1 MVAHAATVDTVPS
14 VESVIARLERLPISR
29 ELTVARIVIGSATF
43 FDAYTVLAIA
53 YAMPVLAREW
63 NLTPGQIGAILS
75 AGYLGQFFG
84 ALFFGW
90 LAERIGRLNV
100 LLITVV
106 VFTSMDLACLFAWDA
121 TSMMAFR
128 FVQGIGTGGEVPV
141 ASAYMNEF
149 VSAKR
154 RGRFFLLYEVLFL
167 FGLLSAG
174 LIGYFL
180 VPIYGWQAMFI
191 VGLAPA
197 ILTIPM
203 RWFMVESPR
212 WLLTVGRAQQASDI
226 VARMEN
232 GLIRRGTTL
241 EPPSTAIRPLDKT
254 RSDIREL
261 FRGIYRP
268 RTIMLVALWVCS
280 YMIAN
285 GLITWLPT
293 LYRQIFQLPLQTSLA
308 YGFTTSAFGC
318 LAALF
323 CALYIDKV
331 GRKVWYTSAFFLAAV
346 PMVILAILGATS
358 ALEVLI
364 FATAAY
370 AIIQT
375 VTFSLY
381 LYSAELYPTAC
392 ALLVRASEARGCAS
406 RHRRILPRTS
416 CSSRCGSALHDCQWF
431 DHLVADPVP
440 PDFSAT
446 SSNEPCLW
454 FHHKRL
460 RMSRSA
466 ILCSLYRQG
475 RPKGL
480 VHVGILPRRCP
491 NGDPSN
497 FGSDLCPGS
506 AHLRHGGIRH
516 NPNRDVL
523 SLPLFGG
530 TLPHPLARCWCGLR
544 KRVAA
549 HRVVHRTLA
558 GRMGGWKL

>member
-1 MVAHAATVDTVPS
+1 MVGHAATVDTVPS
-14 VESVIARLERLPISR
+14 VKSVIARLERLPISR

-106 VFTSMDLACLFAWDA
+106 VFTSMDLACLFAWNA

-180 VPIYGWQAMFI
+180 VPIYGWQSMFI

-203 RWFMVESPR
+203 RWFMVKSPR
-212 WLLTVGRAQQASDI
+212 WLLTVGRAKQASDI

-232 GLIRRGTTL
+232 GLMRRGTTL
-241 EPPSTAIRPLDKT
+241 EPPSTSIRALDT
-254 RSDIREL
+254 ARSDIREL
-261 FRGIYRP
+261 FRGIYLP
-268 RTIMLVALWVCS
+268 RTLMLVGLWVCS

-318 LAALF
+318 IAALF

-331 GRKVWYTSAFFLAAV
+331 GRRIWYTTAFFLAD
-346 PMVILAILGATS
+346 
-358 ALEVLI
+358 
-364 FATAAY
+364 
-370 AIIQT
+370 
-375 VTFSLY
+375 
-381 LYSAELYPTAC
+381 
-392 ALLVRASEARGCAS
+392 R
-406 RHRRILPRTS
+406 
-416 CSSRCGSALHDCQWF
+416 
-431 DHLVADPVP
+431 
-440 PDFSAT
+440 
-446 SSNEPCLW
+446 
-454 FHHKRL
+454 
-460 RMSRSA
+460 
-466 ILCSLYRQG
+466 
-475 RPKGL
+475 
-480 VHVGILPRRCP
+480 P
-491 NGDPSN
+491 NGDFSN
-497 FGSDLCPGS
+497 SGSDLRPGS
-506 AHLRHGGIRH
+506 AHLRHGDIRYH
-516 NPNRDVL
+516 PNRNVL
-523 SLPLFGG
+523 SLPILGG
-530 TLPHPLARCWCGLR
+530 TLPHALARYWCGLR

-549 HRVVHRTLA
+549 YRVIRGTLD
-558 GRMGGWKL
+558 GRMGGWKLQYQLRFHCLRSCARDWWYHLPFVCN

>member
-1 MVAHAATVDTVPS
+1 MIAPAIAIDTAHS

-63 NLTPGQIGAILS
+63 NLTPGQIGTIIS
-75 AGYLGQFFG
+75 AGYLGQVFG

-106 VFTSMDLACLFAWDA
+106 IFTSMDLACLFAWNGS
-121 TSMMAFR
+121 SMIAFR
-128 FVQGIGTGGEVPV
+128 FFQGIGTGGEVPV

-167 FGLLSAG
+167 FGLLAAG

-180 VPIYGWQAMFI
+180 VPVYGWRAMFV
-191 VGLAPA
+191 VGLVPA

-212 WLLTVGRAQQASDI
+212 WLLSVGRVQRASDL
-226 VARMEN
+226 VARMED
-232 GLIRRGTTL
+232 GFRRRGISL
-241 EPPSTAIRPLDKT
+241 EEPTAAVHPLDKA

-261 FRGIYRP
+261 FKGIYLR
-268 RTIMLVALWVCS
+268 RTVLLTALWVCS

-293 LYRQIFQLPLQTSLA
+293 LYRQIFELPLQTSLA
-308 YGFTTSAFGC
+308 YGFTTSACGC
-318 LAALF
+318 AAALL

-331 GRKVWYTSAFFLAAV
+331 GRRIWYTAAFFLAAV
-346 PMVILAILGATS
+346 PMLILAALGATS
-358 ALEVLI
+358 AQEVLI
-364 FATAAY
+364 FATATY

-381 LYSAELYPTAC
+381 LYSAELYPTRLRAVG
-392 ALLVRASEARGCAS
+392 AGFGSAWLRIASSIGPLLVGWVV
-406 RHRRILPRTS
+406 
-416 CSSRCGSALHDCQWF
+416 GSYSINYVF
-431 DHLVADPVP
+431 VV
-440 PDFSAT
+440 F
-446 SSNEPCLW
+446 
-454 FHHKRL
+454 
-460 RMSRSA
+460 
-466 ILCSLYRQG
+466 
-475 RPKGL
+475 
-480 VHVGILPRRCP
+480 GIVL
-491 NGDPSN
+491 
-497 FGSDLCPGS
+497 
-506 AHLRHGGIRH
+506 AVGGIICLLFAPETKGR
-516 NPNRDVL
+516 VL
-523 SLPLFGG
+523 EELSP
-530 TLPHPLARCWCGLR
+530 
-544 KRVAA
+544 
-549 HRVVHRTLA
+549 
-558 GRMGGWKL
+558 

>member
-1 MVAHAATVDTVPS
+1 MVAPAAAAIAPS
-14 VESVIARLERLPISR
+14 VESIIARLERLPISR

-53 YAMPVLAREW
+53 YAMPVLAQEW
-63 NLTPGQIGAILS
+63 NLTPGQIGAIIS
-75 AGYLGQFFG
+75 AGYVGQIFG

-106 VFTSMDLACLFAWDA
+106 VFTSMDFACLFAWDA

-128 FVQGIGTGGEVPV
+128 FFQGIGTGGEVPV

-203 RWFMVESPR
+203 RWFMIESPR
-212 WLLTVGRAQQASDI
+212 WLLSVGRAQQASD
-226 VARMEN
+226 VVTRMEN
-232 GLIRRGTTL
+232 GLLRRGIFLDT
-241 EPPSTAIRPLDKT
+241 PSAAVRPLDKA
-254 RSDIREL
+254 RSDVREL
-261 FRGIYRP
+261 FKGVYLP
-268 RTIMLVALWVCS
+268 RTVMLVALWVCS
-280 YMIAN
+280 YMVAN

-308 YGFTTSAFGC
+308 YGFATSACGC
-318 LAALF
+318 AAALL

-331 GRKVWYTSAFFLAAV
+331 GRKVWYTLAFFLAAV
-346 PMVILAILGATS
+346 PMVILAALGATS
-358 ALEVLI
+358 AQEVLI
-364 FATAAY
+364 FATAGY

-381 LYSAELYPTAC
+381 LYSAELYPTRLRAVG
-392 ALLVRASEARGCAS
+392 AGFGSAWLRIASSIGPLLVGWVV
-406 RHRRILPRTS
+406 
-416 CSSRCGSALHDCQWF
+416 GNYNVNYVF
-431 DHLVADPVP
+431 LV
-440 PDFSAT
+440 F
-446 SSNEPCLW
+446 
-454 FHHKRL
+454 
-460 RMSRSA
+460 
-466 ILCSLYRQG
+466 
-475 RPKGL
+475 
-480 VHVGILPRRCP
+480 GIVL
-491 NGDPSN
+491 G
-497 FGSDLCPGS
+497 F
-506 AHLRHGGIRH
+506 GGIICLLFAIETKGR
-516 NPNRDVL
+516 VL
-523 SLPLFGG
+523 EELSP
-530 TLPHPLARCWCGLR
+530 
-544 KRVAA
+544 
-549 HRVVHRTLA
+549 
-558 GRMGGWKL
+558 

>member
-1 MVAHAATVDTVPS
+1 MVAPAIAIDTGHS

-63 NLTPGQIGAILS
+63 NLTPGQIGTIIS
-75 AGYLGQFFG
+75 AGYLGQVFG

-106 VFTSMDLACLFAWDA
+106 IFTSMDLACLFAWNA
-121 TSMMAFR
+121 SSMMIFR
-128 FVQGIGTGGEVPV
+128 FCQGIGTGGEVPV

-167 FGLLSAG
+167 FGLLAAG

-180 VPIYGWQAMFI
+180 VPIYGWRAMFI
-191 VGLAPA
+191 VGLVPA

-212 WLLTVGRAQQASDI
+212 WLLSVGRVQRASDL
-226 VARMEN
+226 VARMED
-232 GLIRRGTTL
+232 GFRRRGISL
-241 EPPSTAIRPLDKT
+241 EKPTAAVHPLDKA

-261 FRGIYRP
+261 FKGIYLR
-268 RTIMLVALWVCS
+268 RTLLLTALWVCS

-293 LYRQIFQLPLQTSLA
+293 LYRQIFELPLQTSLA
-308 YGFTTSAFGC
+308 YGFTTSAVGC
-318 LAALF
+318 AAALL

-331 GRKVWYTSAFFLAAV
+331 GRKVWYTLAFFLAAV
-346 PMVILAILGATS
+346 PMAILAALGATS
-358 ALEVLI
+358 AQEVLI
-364 FATAAY
+364 FVTATY

-381 LYSAELYPTAC
+381 LYSAELYPTRLRAVG
-392 ALLVRASEARGCAS
+392 AGFGSAWLRIASSIGPLLVGWVV
-406 RHRRILPRTS
+406 
-416 CSSRCGSALHDCQWF
+416 GSYSINYVF
-431 DHLVADPVP
+431 VVFGIVLVIGGVI
-440 PDFSAT
+440 
-446 SSNEPCLW
+446 CLL
-454 FHHKRL
+454 FAPETK
-460 RMSRSA
+460 
-466 ILCSLYRQG
+466 G
-475 RPKGL
+475 R
-480 VHVGILPRRCP
+480 
-491 NGDPSN
+491 
-497 FGSDLCPGS
+497 
-506 AHLRHGGIRH
+506 
-516 NPNRDVL
+516 VL
-523 SLPLFGG
+523 EELSP
-530 TLPHPLARCWCGLR
+530 
-544 KRVAA
+544 
-549 HRVVHRTLA
+549 
-558 GRMGGWKL
+558 

>member
-1 MVAHAATVDTVPS
+1 MVAPAIAIDTAHS

-63 NLTPGQIGAILS
+63 NLTPGQIGTIIS
-75 AGYLGQFFG
+75 AGYLGQVFG

-106 VFTSMDLACLFAWDA
+106 IFTSMDLACLFAWNGS
-121 TSMMAFR
+121 SMIAFR
-128 FVQGIGTGGEVPV
+128 FFQGIGTGGEVPV

-167 FGLLSAG
+167 FGLLAAG

-180 VPIYGWQAMFI
+180 VPVYGWRAMFV
-191 VGLAPA
+191 VGLVPA

-212 WLLTVGRAQQASDI
+212 WLLSVGRVQRASDL
-226 VARMEN
+226 VARMED
-232 GLIRRGTTL
+232 GFRRRGISL
-241 EPPSTAIRPLDKT
+241 EEPTAAVHPLDKA

-261 FRGIYRP
+261 FKGIYLR
-268 RTIMLVALWVCS
+268 RTVLLTALWVCS

-293 LYRQIFQLPLQTSLA
+293 LYRQIFELPLQTSLA
-308 YGFTTSAFGC
+308 YGFTTSACGC
-318 LAALF
+318 AAALL

-331 GRKVWYTSAFFLAAV
+331 GRRIWYTAAFFLAAV
-346 PMVILAILGATS
+346 PMLILAALGATS
-358 ALEVLI
+358 AQEVLI
-364 FATAAY
+364 FATATY

-381 LYSAELYPTAC
+381 LYSAELYPTRLRAVG
-392 ALLVRASEARGCAS
+392 AGFGSAWLRIASSIGPLLVGWVV
-406 RHRRILPRTS
+406 
-416 CSSRCGSALHDCQWF
+416 GSYSINYVF
-431 DHLVADPVP
+431 VA
-440 PDFSAT
+440 F
-446 SSNEPCLW
+446 
-454 FHHKRL
+454 
-460 RMSRSA
+460 
-466 ILCSLYRQG
+466 
-475 RPKGL
+475 
-480 VHVGILPRRCP
+480 GIVL
-491 NGDPSN
+491 
-497 FGSDLCPGS
+497 
-506 AHLRHGGIRH
+506 AVGGIICLLFAPETKGR
-516 NPNRDVL
+516 VL
-523 SLPLFGG
+523 EELSP
-530 TLPHPLARCWCGLR
+530 
-544 KRVAA
+544 
-549 HRVVHRTLA
+549 
-558 GRMGGWKL
+558 

>member
-1 MVAHAATVDTVPS
+1 MVAPAIAIDTAHS

-63 NLTPGQIGAILS
+63 NLTPGQIGTIIS
-75 AGYLGQFFG
+75 AGYLGQVFG

-106 VFTSMDLACLFAWDA
+106 IFTSMDLACLFAWNGS
-121 TSMMAFR
+121 SMIAFR
-128 FVQGIGTGGEVPV
+128 FFQGIGTGGEVPV

-167 FGLLSAG
+167 FGLLAAG

-180 VPIYGWQAMFI
+180 VPVYGWRAMFV
-191 VGLAPA
+191 VGLVPA

-212 WLLTVGRAQQASDI
+212 WLLSVGRVQRASDL
-226 VARMEN
+226 VARMED
-232 GLIRRGTTL
+232 GFRRRGIPL
-241 EPPSTAIRPLDKT
+241 EEPTAAVHPLDKA

-261 FRGIYRP
+261 FKGIYLR
-268 RTIMLVALWVCS
+268 RTVLLTALWVCS

-293 LYRQIFQLPLQTSLA
+293 LYRQIFELPLQASLA

-318 LAALF
+318 AAALL

-331 GRKVWYTSAFFLAAV
+331 GRRIWYTAAFFLAAV
-346 PMVILAILGATS
+346 PMLILAALGATS
-358 ALEVLI
+358 PQEVLI
-364 FATAAY
+364 FATATY

-381 LYSAELYPTAC
+381 LYSAELYPTRLRAVG
-392 ALLVRASEARGCAS
+392 AGFGSAWLRIASSIGPLLVGWVV
-406 RHRRILPRTS
+406 
-416 CSSRCGSALHDCQWF
+416 GSYSINYVF
-431 DHLVADPVP
+431 VV
-440 PDFSAT
+440 F
-446 SSNEPCLW
+446 
-454 FHHKRL
+454 
-460 RMSRSA
+460 
-466 ILCSLYRQG
+466 
-475 RPKGL
+475 
-480 VHVGILPRRCP
+480 GIVL
-491 NGDPSN
+491 
-497 FGSDLCPGS
+497 
-506 AHLRHGGIRH
+506 AVGGIICLLFAPETKGR
-516 NPNRDVL
+516 VL
-523 SLPLFGG
+523 EELSP
-530 TLPHPLARCWCGLR
+530 
-544 KRVAA
+544 
-549 HRVVHRTLA
+549 
-558 GRMGGWKL
+558 